1 MCVNVYCQRVTTQLQ
16 LINIIYHIRMT
27 LKISDGGEDRIR
39 LAQDTDRR
47 RSAVNSDMK
56 LTVQ

>member
-1 MCVNVYCQRVTTQLQ
+1 LEDLGVDGNMILKMV
-16 LINIIYHIRMT
+16 
-27 LKISDGGEDRIR
+27 LKISDGGEDGIR
-39 LAQDTDRR
+39 LAQDTG